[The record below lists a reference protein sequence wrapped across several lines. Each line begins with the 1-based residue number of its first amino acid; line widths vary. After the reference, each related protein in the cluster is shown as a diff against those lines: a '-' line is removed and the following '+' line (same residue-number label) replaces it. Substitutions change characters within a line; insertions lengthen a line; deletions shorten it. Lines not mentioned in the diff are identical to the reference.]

1 VYKQIKNSKK
11 VIKMTD
17 VNLDA
22 TNAGTSDITD
32 QVMNLVYVVFH
43 TFVSF
48 LPLILILGIAAGF
61 IMVVGK
67 IINASKGLGK

>member
-1 VYKQIKNSKK
+1 
-11 VIKMTD
+11 MTD